1 MHPAISVIFFTV
13 VSGAGYGLMALVT
26 LSELF
31 KIDGGLDHEQ
41 VLVGGTLAMILI
53 TIGLMS
59 SSLHLA
65 NPKNAWRSMSRFRT
79 SWLSREAVLAISFY
93 PMAALWLLQWY
104 LDSSMTNSFTLL
116 LTFLLF
122 AGSIAVNFAT
132 GMLYAS
138 LKTIPQWNT
147 SLVPANYIMLGLML
161 GSLLLTLL
169 RLYYGLPIEQ
179 VLIINIGL
187 IATAGILKLMYYFWI
202 GKPHGPSI
210 NTATAFTRATVRL
223 FDVGHTSGTFLTD
236 EFGYQVA
243 RFKLLALRWVVY
255 VGAFLLP
262 GAFIAYNLHFDSMML
277 ILAIAFAGVFVE
289 RWLFFAEA
297 RHVVT
302 LYHGNQRV

>member
-26 LSELF
+26 LSMLF
-31 KIDGGLDHEQ
+31 KIDGGLDHDQ
-41 VLVGGTLAMILI
+41 VLVSGTLAMILI

-79 SWLSREAVLAISFY
+79 SWLSREAVLAVSFY

-104 LDSSMTNSFTLL
+104 LDSSMSNVVTLV

-169 RLYYGLPIEQ
+169 RLYYGLPIDQ
-179 VLIINIGL
+179 MLIINIGL
-187 IATAGILKLMYYFWI
+187 IATAGILKIMYYFWI

-243 RFKLLALRWVVY
+243 RFKILLLRWVVY
-255 VGAFLLP
+255 LAAFLIP
-262 GAFIAYNLHFDSMML
+262 GTLLAYNLEFDSLMVL
-277 ILAIAFAGVFVE
+277 LVLAFIGVFVE

>member
-1 MHPAISVIFFTV
+1 VM
-13 VSGAGYGLMALVT
+13 
-26 LSELF
+26 LSMLF
-31 KIDGGLDHEQ
+31 KIDGGLNHQQ

-104 LDSSMTNSFTLL
+104 LDSSMNNIFTLV

-179 VLIINIGL
+179 LLIINLGL
-187 IATAGILKLMYYFWI
+187 IATAGILKIMYYYWI

-210 NTATAFTRATVRL
+210 NTATMFTRARVRL

-236 EFGYQVA
+236 EFGYQMA
-243 RFKLLALRWVVY
+243 RFKLLLLRWVVY
-255 VGAFLLP
+255 LAAFLLP
-262 GAFIAYNLHFDSMML
+262 GALVGYSLQFNNLIV
-277 ILAIAFAGVFVE
+277 ILAIAFIGVFVE

>member
-13 VSGAGYGLMALVT
+13 VSGAGYGLMALVM
-26 LSELF
+26 LSMLF
-31 KIDGGLDHEQ
+31 KIDGGLNHQQ

-104 LDSSMTNSFTLL
+104 LDSSMNNGFTLV

-179 VLIINIGL
+179 LLIINLGL
-187 IATAGILKLMYYFWI
+187 IATAGILKIMYYYWI

-210 NTATAFTRATVRL
+210 NTATMFTRARVRL

-236 EFGYQVA
+236 EFGYQMA
-243 RFKLLALRWVVY
+243 RFKLLLLRWVVY
-255 VGAFLLP
+255 LAAFLLP
-262 GAFIAYNLHFDSMML
+262 GALVGYSLQFNNLIV
-277 ILAIAFAGVFVE
+277 ILAIAFIGVFVE

>member
-13 VSGAGYGLMALVT
+13 VSGAGYGLMALVM
-26 LSELF
+26 LSMLF
-31 KIDGGLDHEQ
+31 KIDGGLNHQQ

-104 LDSSMTNSFTLL
+104 LDSSMNNIFTLV

-179 VLIINIGL
+179 LLIINLGL
-187 IATAGILKLMYYFWI
+187 IATAGILKIMYYYWI

-210 NTATAFTRATVRL
+210 NTATMFTRARVRL

-236 EFGYQVA
+236 EFGYQMA
-243 RFKLLALRWVVY
+243 RFKLLLLRWVVY
-255 VGAFLLP
+255 LAAFLLP
-262 GAFIAYNLHFDSMML
+262 GALVGYSLQFNNLIV
-277 ILAIAFAGVFVE
+277 ILAIAFIGVFVE

>member
-26 LSELF
+26 LSMLF
-31 KIDGGLDHEQ
+31 KIDGGLDHDQ

-53 TIGLMS
+53 TVGLMS

-104 LDSSMTNSFTLL
+104 LDSSMNNLFTLL

-179 VLIINIGL
+179 LLTINVGL
-187 IATAGILKLMYYFWI
+187 IATAGTLKIMYYFWV

-243 RFKLLALRWVVY
+243 RFKILLLRWVVY
-255 VGAFLLP
+255 LAAFLLP
-262 GAFIAYNLHFDSMML
+262 GTFIAYNLQFDSLMV
-277 ILAIAFAGVFVE
+277 ILAIAFIGVFVE

>member
-13 VSGAGYGLMALVT
+13 VSGAGYGLMALVA
-26 LSELF
+26 LSILF
-31 KIDGGLDHEQ
+31 NIDGGLNNEQ
-41 VLVGGTLAMILI
+41 VMMGGTLAMLLI
-53 TIGLMS
+53 TLGLMS

-79 SWLSREAVLAISFY
+79 SWLSREAVLAVSFY

-104 LDSSMTNSFTLL
+104 LDSDVSNFLTLVLTLL
-116 LTFLLF
+116 LLS
-122 AGSIAVNFAT
+122 GSIAVNFAT

-138 LKTIPQWNT
+138 LKTIPQWHT
-147 SLVPANYIMLGLML
+147 SLVPANYIMLGMML

-169 RLYYGLPIEQ
+169 RLYYGLPVEQ
-179 VLIINIGL
+179 LLVINLGFIV
-187 IATAGILKLMYYFWI
+187 TAGILKIMYFYWV
-202 GKPHGPSI
+202 GKPSGPTI

-243 RFKLLALRWVVY
+243 RFKILALRWVVY
-255 VGAFLLP
+255 L
-262 GAFIAYNLHFDSMML
+262 GAFILPGTFVAYSLNLESLMV
-277 ILAIAFAGVFVE
+277 ILLIAFAGVFVE

>member
-26 LSELF
+26 LSMLF

-179 VLIINIGL
+179 MLIINIGL
-187 IATAGILKLMYYFWI
+187 IATAGTLKIMYYFWV

-236 EFGYQVA
+236 EFGYQAA
-243 RFKLLALRWVVY
+243 RFKILVLRWVVY
-255 VGAFLLP
+255 LGAFLIP
-262 GAFIAYNLHFDSMML
+262 GTFIAYNLQFDSL
-277 ILAIAFAGVFVE
+277 VVILAFAFAGVFVE